1 MKRIYSLVLLTGF
14 LMIASQR
21 LRAQDVIDED
31 FTVVLSHNA
40 EELFSDDD
48 PDFAVSAIPDKWS
61 GESAVCLAYK
71 KNIAFDKK
79 RSGLLGG
86 KQNLVVVEKKR
97 MKVKLTDDVSVGM
110 FSELYFRYSSRFDAF
125 GAVVYKADGTKRQ
138 LSLQKAVSIE
148 DNDNV
153 PEFFKSFFDQNVSN
167 RGEYYKVPAAD
178 LSPGDILEFVSLTS
192 STLDVKRFDYFP
204 FDPQYELCKK
214 TMPVMSNKIIVETDN
229 NSFITARSTN
239 GAPEFVQSK
248 DGDFNVYTWVDRD
261 RDRVRDVNF
270 INDYRVLPMVKFQV
284 VYTDGKE
291 HKAGLTGSKGQMKS
305 QFDVAEIGKKAAA
318 NFDKIDGTIVYN
330 ADVSVTRFA
339 NYLYGVMKDDGCKGW
354 DDEEYARKIF
364 YYIRHQQVYFGR
376 YLSDEQFCALYGKL
390 LDERKIPYNV
400 VVTTPNNVTAPS
412 DLLFEGELSW
422 CIQVNGKF
430 IFHPTDYS
438 NVYDTDETM
447 AGNDGFLLPLGK
459 KESTKPVTIP
469 GASVEDNKSVY
480 FMTASLDDKRKMVL
494 VDRSSAY
501 SGIPKE
507 KNSFDA
513 LRYIP
518 IMITDADSYGGKEKQ
533 PKELLKSLD
542 DFQAEWKAQ
551 KPLYMQKV
559 VDREFSGTVQYDSYE
574 LVSDGRSYKKPEL
587 MYREKFA
594 VGDLVRRAG
603 RKLLI
608 NLPGLM
614 GGQLQIR
621 KEERTRDFDI
631 DVRYPRKLRWQINF
645 TIPDGYTVEGLEG
658 LNVKVDNEAGA
669 FIATAVQTGK
679 LVQLDIQK
687 IYRKKDIAK
696 ENWSQMLDFV
706 DAAWNYTHKLILLKP
721 E

>member
-1 MKRIYSLVLLTGF
+1 MKRIYSLIALTGF
-14 LMIASQR
+14 LTTIC
-21 LRAQDVIDED
+21 LRTHAQDVIDED
-31 FTVVLSHNA
+31 FTVALSHNA
-40 EELFSDDD
+40 EELFAEAD
-48 PDFAVSAIPDKWS
+48 PDFAVATIPDKWL

-97 MKVKLTDDVSVGM
+97 MKVKLTDDVSVEM

-125 GAVVYKADGTKRQ
+125 GAVVYKADGTKRA

-167 RGEYYKVPAAD
+167 RGDYYKVPAAD
-178 LSPGDILEFVSLTS
+178 LEPGDILEFVSLTS

-214 TMPVMSNKIIVETDN
+214 SMPVMSNKIIIETDN

-248 DGDFNVYTWVDRD
+248 DGDFNVYTWTDQD

-270 INDYRVLPMVKFQV
+270 INDYRVLPMVKYQV

-318 NFDKIDGTIVYN
+318 NFDKVDATIVYN
-330 ADVSVTRFA
+330 ADVSVSRFA
-339 NYLYGVMKDDGCKGW
+339 GYIYGLMKDDGCKTW
-354 DDEEYARKIF
+354 DDDEYARKIF
-364 YYIRHQQVYFGR
+364 YYVRHQQVYLGR
-376 YLSDEQFCALYGKL
+376 ILSDEQFCALYGKL
-390 LDERKIPYNV
+390 LDERKIPYQV

-412 DLLFEGELSW
+412 DLLFERELSW
-422 CIQVNGKF
+422 CILVNGKF
-430 IFHPTDYS
+430 IFHPTNHS

-447 AGNDGFLLPLGK
+447 AGNDGFELPLTK
-459 KESTKPVTIP
+459 KASTRPVKIP
-469 GASVEDNKSVY
+469 DATLDDNKSVY
-480 FMTASLDDKRKMVL
+480 FMTTSLDNTHKWVQ

-501 SGIPKE
+501 SGISKE
-507 KNSFDA
+507 NNSYDA

-518 IMITDADSYGGKEKQ
+518 IMLTDADSYGGKEKQ
-533 PKELLKSLD
+533 SPELLKNLD
-542 DFQAEWKAQ
+542 DLKAEWNAQ
-551 KPLYMQKV
+551 KLVYMKKV
-559 VDREFSGTVQYDSYE
+559 VEQEFARAVKYDDYE
-574 LVSDGRSYKKPEL
+574 LISDGRSYKKPEL
-587 MYREKFA
+587 MFREKFA

-603 RKLLI
+603 KKLLI

-645 TIPDGYTVEGLEG
+645 TVPDGYTVEGLEA

-669 FIATAVQTGK
+669 FIATAVQNGK

-687 IYRKKDIAK
+687 IYREKDIAR
-696 ENWSQMLDFV
+696 ENWSKMLEFV
-706 DAAWNYTHKLILLKP
+706 DAAWNYTHKLVLLKP